1 MTTVTKEELDLSI
14 AASVQSA
21 LKAERKAEAKKAK
34 KKAKKMPPPF
44 MAEKNAN
51 NGGDITEQAMR
62 GDVHGAH
69 DANDVNSIP
78 NGGHVD
84 GQYVNKQGKKGKTI
98 KGLASSVDELKTLV
112 SKMANAPRPGGPVLD
127 GQARGA
133 GVSPASEA
141 RFSETVAKGL
151 EGDPEFVRLEKALA
165 ESKDPME
172 RDQLSRQVTLRRL
185 TRGHEMG
192 LI

>member
-1 MTTVTKEELDLSI
+1 
-14 AASVQSA
+14 
-21 LKAERKAEAKKAK
+21 
-34 KKAKKMPPPF
+34 
-44 MAEKNAN
+44 
-51 NGGDITEQAMR
+51 
-62 GDVHGAH
+62 
-69 DANDVNSIP
+69 
-78 NGGHVD
+78 
-84 GQYVNKQGKKGKTI
+84 
-98 KGLASSVDELKTLV
+98 
-112 SKMANAPRPGGPVLD
+112 MANAPRPGGPVLD